1 LTPPH
6 TITVFG
12 GTGFLGRWVV
22 RDLIDRGFS
31 VRIASRHPEPG
42 RTLRQSGDAEVESVH
57 ADVNDDASVA
67 SAVAGAYGVV
77 NAVSLYVGHGNQSFH
92 VVHVE
97 AAERVAIHSRQ
108 RGVDRLVHISGI
120 GADDQSGSRYI
131 RSRGMGESIVR
142 RAFPAATI
150 IRPAVMFGLQ
160 DAFLGPIANLLRRLP
175 VFPMF
180 GRGQT
185 NLQPAYVE
193 DVAQAVGRVLESSEA
208 RMTYELGGP
217 HTYTYENLLRTIAH
231 HLHVKRILFPV
242 PFALWQAMA
251 FAAELLPNPPVTRNQ
266 VELMKID
273 NVAAA
278 GMPGFSTLFIESRSV
293 EEVLPR
299 IIRPS

>member
-1 LTPPH
+1 LTPPR

-22 RDLIDRGFS
+22 HDLVDRGFS

-77 NAVSLYVGHGNQSFH
+77 NAVSLYVEHGKQSFH

-97 AAERVAIHSRQ
+97 AAERVATHSRQ
-108 RGVDRLVHISGI
+108 RGVDKLVHISGI

-278 GMPGFSTLFIESRSV
+278 EMPGFSTLFIESRSV

>member
-1 LTPPH
+1 MSKQPKESRLT
-6 TITVFG
+6 
-12 GTGFLGRWVV
+12 
-22 RDLIDRGFS
+22 RG
-31 VRIASRHPEPG
+31 
-42 RTLRQSGDAEVESVH
+42 
-57 ADVNDDASVA
+57 
-67 SAVAGAYGVV
+67 SAVWTSWFISPESALTISRAR
-77 NAVSLYVGHGNQSFH
+77 ATS
-92 VVHVE
+92 E
-97 AAERVAIHSRQ
+97 AAEWAN
-108 RGVDRLVHISGI
+108 RLS
-120 GADDQSGSRYI
+120 D
-131 RSRGMGESIVR
+131 VR
-142 RAFPAATI
+142 FRLPI

-278 GMPGFSTLFIESRSV
+278 EMPGFSTLFIESRSV